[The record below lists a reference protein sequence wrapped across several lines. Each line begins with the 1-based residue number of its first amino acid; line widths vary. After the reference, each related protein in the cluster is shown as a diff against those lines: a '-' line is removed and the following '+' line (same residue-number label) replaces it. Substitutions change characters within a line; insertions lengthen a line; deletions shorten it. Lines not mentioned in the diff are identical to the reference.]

1 MSMFDTGHGS
11 NSLNSTRASIAL
23 ETIANNTKKKEE
35 KLTAEQEM
43 ERIKLTKYVVNA
55 YLLFTAFFFTMLMV
69 VLVLLL
75 K

>member
-1 MSMFDTGHGS
+1 MSMFDTGHGTDS
-11 NSLNSTRASIAL
+11 NGIRASMAL
-23 ETIANNTKKKEE
+23 ESIANNTKKKKE

-55 YLLFTAFFFTMLMV
+55 YLLFTAFFFTMLMI